1 MARASV
7 ITVGH
12 LAAYDTFKDAFVN
25 YMGFARTSPV
35 THFGAAI
42 SAATFSSIIS
52 NPLDVVKVRV
62 IDFFSNLCMTE
73 YLSNLISLFNE
84 YYIFNILKRRAP

>member
-1 MARASV
+1 MTDFLTLFPSKYIFVFKGPCMARASV

-25 YMGFARTSPV
+25 YIGFARTSPV

-62 IDFFSNLCMTE
+62 L
-73 YLSNLISLFNE
+73 
-84 YYIFNILKRRAP
+84 YIFFQSVYD